1 MESSSAAWLP
11 GAIIGAMIVAAVAV
25 LYKPNGQEQEQDD
38 FKGRL
43 PAFSLTERS
52 GKTVTKED
60 LRGKVWVAAFVF
72 TRCTGPCP
80 SVSATMA
87 RLQSEF
93 ADVPNVKLVT
103 FTVDPEH
110 DNPEELA
117 EYASRFGA
125 DPERWWFLTGNQEEI
140 YTLLREGF
148 TVGVEQNRGSA
159 RTPGNEVLHSTQL
172 VVVDK
177 KGQRRGYFSGVP
189 NAEAS
194 DGDDVFQANLDRL
207 RVKVASLLR
216 EEP

>member
-1 MESSSAAWLP
+1 
-11 GAIIGAMIVAAVAV
+11 MIVAAVAV
-25 LYKPNGQEQEQDD
+25 LYKPSGQEQEQDD

-43 PAFSLTERS
+43 PSFSLTERS

-60 LRGKVWVAAFVF
+60 LRGKVWIAAFVF

-110 DNPEELA
+110 DNPAELT
-117 EYASRFGA
+117 EYAGRFGA
-125 DPERWWFLTGNQEEI
+125 DPDRWWFLTGSEEEI

-148 TVGVEQNRGSA
+148 AVGVEQNRGTT
-159 RTPGNEVLHSTQL
+159 RTPGNEVLHSTKL

-177 KGQRRGYFSGVP
+177 KGQRRGYYSGVP
-189 NAEAS
+189 NPEAS
-194 DGDDVFQANLDRL
+194 DGEDDFQTNLARL